1 MCNERQ
7 ITKNFS
13 DLVTSF
19 KQLITSINIYHF
31 YTYILL
37 AYQLLLHAFT
47 STCNYNYDIALTVN
61 SIIKKKLEGIKTQTK
76 DLITSYVWI
85 KTDVSTDVFPDIFRS
100 LIIQFSM
107 HCVI

>member
-13 DLVTSF
+13 DLATPF

-61 SIIKKKLEGIKTQTK
+61 SIIKKTRRNK
-76 DLITSYVWI
+76 DTNER
-85 KTDVSTDVFPDIFRS
+85 FNN
-100 LIIQFSM
+100 
-107 HCVI
+107 VIRLD